1 MGVPW
6 ESKRPG
12 DEERVLAARQS
23 LTLTGDKVEA
33 SLVYEDTYPQPY
45 IWLPCPVPT
54 GGAEQP
60 TPAHKE
66 RAQCN
71 DSSTCEGWGA
81 AGSDIESPVKGL
93 LGGEN

>member
-6 ESKRPG
+6 ERKCPG

-23 LTLTGDKVEA
+23 LTPPGDKAEA
-33 SLVYEDTYPQPY
+33 TLVYEDTSPQPH

-60 TPAHKE
+60 TPPTRSVLNVTIHPPVRGGGRQAVTS
-66 RAQCN
+66 RAR
-71 DSSTCEGWGA
+71 
-81 AGSDIESPVKGL
+81 
-93 LGGEN
+93 